1 MRSRLRSA
9 QGEFSW
15 SQGPPLLSRAC
26 SGIPA
31 CLRQEQG
38 LGVPED
44 LGSVWSNWPGCS
56 QAGLRVASG
65 LREEGME
72 EAMEEA

>member
-1 MRSRLRSA
+1 
-9 QGEFSW
+9 
-15 SQGPPLLSRAC
+15 
-26 SGIPA
+26 
-31 CLRQEQG
+31 
-38 LGVPED
+38 VPED